1 MVESKEIFTD
11 CTLCYHS
18 CGTKVTVEDGKA
30 VKIRGL
36 ESHPLNKG
44 RLCPK
49 GARALDV
56 VYSPNRLKQP
66 LKRRDGGFEEI
77 SWGQALDEIAEKL
90 TRLKNEYGPQVFGFF
105 CGSSVSS
112 AAPSAWKTWRCRP
125 WSTWSARDSDP
136 RTFSR
141 WKVSVTACAFG
152 QGN

>member
-105 CGSSVSS
+105 CGSIGVENLEM
-112 AAPSAWKTWRCRP
+112 
-125 WSTWSARDSDP
+125 STLVHLVRSGFGSP
-136 RTFSR
+136 NFFS
-141 WKVSVTACAFG
+141 